1 MSERQIPRTPSAYE
15 FPLLIR
21 HLLSRL
27 SAQHA
32 GQQIVYGGELRFSY
46 EDFFERVQRL
56 ANGLQ
61 GLGIGPSDTVAV
73 MDWDS
78 HRYLECFFAVP
89 MIGAVLH
96 TINIRLAPEQIL
108 YTINHARDTALLVHD
123 DFVPLLE
130 SFNGKTPTI
139 K

>member
-1 MSERQIPRTPSAYE
+1 MSEYDIPKTPSAYE

-32 GQQIVYGGELRFSY
+32 GQEICYGSDLRFNY
-46 EDFFERVQRL
+46 AEFFDRVQRL
-56 ANGLQ
+56 ASGLQ
-61 GLGIGPSDTVAV
+61 SLGIGPGDTVAV

-108 YTINHARDTALLVHD
+108 YTINHAQDLSLIH
-123 DFVPLLE
+123 
-130 SFNGKTPTI
+130 I
-139 K
+139 

>member
-1 MSERQIPRTPSAYE
+1 MGEYDIPKTPSAYE

-32 GQQIVYGGELRFSY
+32 GQEICYRNDLRFSY
-46 EDFFERVQRL
+46 AEFFDRVQRL
-56 ANGLQ
+56 ASGLQ
-61 GLGIGPSDTVAV
+61 TMGIGPGDTVAV

-96 TINIRLAPEQIL
+96 IFFFIVSA
-108 YTINHARDTALLVHD
+108 
-123 DFVPLLE
+123 
-130 SFNGKTPTI
+130 
-139 K
+139 

>member
-1 MSERQIPRTPSAYE
+1 MSEYDIPKTPSAYE

-32 GQQIVYGGELRFSY
+32 GQEICYGNDLRFSY
-46 EDFFERVQRL
+46 AEFFDRVQRL
-56 ANGLQ
+56 ASGLQ
-61 GLGIGPSDTVAV
+61 SLGIGPGDTVAV

-89 MIGAVLH
+89 MIGAVLSGLVGRSVSGRDWLVI
-96 TINIRLAPEQIL
+96 TGYLAPFWW
-108 YTINHARDTALLVHD
+108 TTSRTAFWHRS
-123 DFVPLLE
+123 P
-130 SFNGKTPTI
+130 
-139 K
+139 